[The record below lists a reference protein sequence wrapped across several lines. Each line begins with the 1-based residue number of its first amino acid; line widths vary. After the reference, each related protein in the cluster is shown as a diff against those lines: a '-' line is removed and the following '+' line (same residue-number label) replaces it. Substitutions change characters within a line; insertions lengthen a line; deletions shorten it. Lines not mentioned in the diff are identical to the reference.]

1 MKHRAELLI
10 LLIIILT
17 SFMIWAANNARDEL
31 LLVARV
37 LMVAIAIGAVIL
49 VILLFGWVIMRLRV
63 YNHQVA
69 ASLADSQVT
78 TVVVGETENLF
89 IRDSNDDATWHNT
102 GLDPRAEI
110 GRNLPVAVE
119 EENQRWHYFTQFKF
133 LSRMKGGRGQNEQ
146 LLLEGDQ
153 NMMSFLEDD
162 QTALPPPNIL
172 DILGQAQR
180 ALIVG
185 PSNAGKTTLLNHYIR
200 QCQAAGPGE
209 ILVIDPHAEPSHWRG
224 CKVVGISSNHPEISE
239 TLEKLIRI
247 MEKRYEE
254 IGKGLVKTGQHPPIS
269 VIIDEWMSI
278 ANMCPNASHVMVRL
292 LTESRKAA
300 FSVIICS
307 HSQRIKSLGLT
318 GQGDLKEG
326 FTVVKL
332 MLTPDERRKALID
345 MGDGVD
351 TEAELPGPFVDY
363 GGDVPVLEPSQTEV
377 WDTLLNDDNLMNP
390 SDLEQQAFER
400 YEAGQSL
407 RKITP
412 DLFGGDKKYGKH
424 YNVKFFNLCTRFDIP
439 IHPEHDWRFVQM
451 KKTPYQPEATPEKP
465 EFDPAPLPVV

>member
-1 MKHRAELLI
+1 MKFRAEVLI
-10 LLIIILT
+10 LSSIILT
-17 SFMIWAANNARDEL
+17 SFMLYIANHASDEL
-31 LLVARV
+31 LLVARIV
-37 LMVAIAIGAVIL
+37 IGAVAFGAVIL
-49 VILLFGWVIMRLRV
+49 AILLLGWVIMRLRV

-69 ASLADSQVT
+69 ASLAEAQVT
-78 TVVVGETENLF
+78 TVVVNETENLF
-89 IRDSNDDATWHNT
+89 IRDSDPSATWHNT
-102 GLDPRAEI
+102 NLDPRAEI
-110 GRNLPVAVE
+110 GRNLPVAIE
-119 EENQRWHYFTQFKF
+119 EESNRWYHFTQFKF
-133 LSRMKGGRGQNEQ
+133 LSRMKGNGRGQNEQ
-146 LLLEGDQ
+146 LLLEGDR
-153 NMMSFLEDD
+153 NMLSFTGDD
-162 QTALPPPNIL
+162 QPALPPPNIL

-180 ALIVG
+180 ALVVG

-224 CKVVGISSNHPEISE
+224 CKVVGIGSNHPEISE
-239 TLEKLIRI
+239 TLDKLIRI

-254 IGKGLVKTGQHPPIS
+254 IGQGIVKTGQHPPIS

-332 MLTPDERRKALID
+332 VLTPNKQRKAIID

-351 TEAELPGPFVDY
+351 TEAELPGPFIDY
-363 GGDVPVLEPSQTEV
+363 GAEVPMLEPLQTKV
-377 WDTLLNDDNLMNP
+377 WDTLLNDDTLMKP
-390 SDLEQQAFER
+390 SDLEQQAFNR
-400 YEAGQSL
+400 YLDGESL
-407 RKITP
+407 RNITP
-412 DLFGGDKKYGKH
+412 DLFDGDSKYGKH
-424 YNVKFFNLCTRFDIP
+424 YNIKFINLCTRFNVP
-439 IHPEHDWRFVQM
+439 IQAEHNWRFVQM
-451 KKTPYQPEATPEKP
+451 KTTSYEPKAV
-465 EFDPAPLPVV
+465 PVST